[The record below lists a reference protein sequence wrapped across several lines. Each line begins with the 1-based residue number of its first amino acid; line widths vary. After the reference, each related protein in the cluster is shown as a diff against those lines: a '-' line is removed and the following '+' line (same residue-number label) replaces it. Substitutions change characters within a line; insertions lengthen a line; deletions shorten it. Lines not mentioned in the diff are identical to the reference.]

1 MFRLR
6 SLKGYRN
13 INIDLLCHP
22 LGEQSVYKPGKV
34 IAKEALRF
42 ESFSLSVSI
51 FKSLLELQSW
61 KCIPMKIGRDD
72 KKKLP
77 IIKFQS
83 PRQILCLLLLQLH
96 WGFFSLCKNNAWYHP
111 RHLECNCLLNYCILK
126 CLTNLEIYLKQCNW
140 NLGFENK
147 RRKQE

>member
-51 FKSLLELQSW
+51 FKSLLELQS
-61 KCIPMKIGRDD
+61 
-72 KKKLP
+72 
-77 IIKFQS
+77 
-83 PRQILCLLLLQLH
+83 
-96 WGFFSLCKNNAWYHP
+96 
-111 RHLECNCLLNYCILK
+111 
-126 CLTNLEIYLKQCNW
+126 
-140 NLGFENK
+140 
-147 RRKQE
+147 